1 MKNKFYSPTVWLAAC
16 FWLLGGISIFAN
28 VAGGGTTGANV
39 TLTDNG
45 TTVTLANGIISIVV
59 TKSDASIHTINY
71 TFNNTGS
78 SQTINVLGNGYSG
91 GKFYWENSSDLG
103 PSCTYT
109 LVVNPATNGG
119 NYAEIALTAADVTN
133 VILEAH
139 FSLLRGNSGF
149 YVTPIWIHPTNSNAT
164 FSMGE
169 CRDNIYSGSIF
180 NWMSVDATRNK
191 LMPVSLGSA
200 IAVDSGPKEVSLW
213 TNGIYAG
220 QYEDKYKYTADYSTL
235 RAWGWSSVGT
245 GGKNVGLWDVAGSA
259 EYMASG
265 PMRRELIC
273 HMGTTILNTPH
284 GGHYGFCSD
293 STYATNEVWAK
304 VCGPHFIYCDN
315 ITNTITATNTAAQ
328 TLYADALAQADAET
342 AAWPYAW
349 FNNSNYAPASG
360 RGTITGKIAIA
371 DTYNP
376 NASASNLWVGVEQ
389 QPPTNTTVTYDFQK
403 WYKPYQFWVKTD
415 ANGNFTIPNVI
426 AGSNYTL
433 YAFGPGAAGTFQ
445 SQNQLGANSPNEL
458 NIPASQFGVN
468 VTGGATNNL
477 GTKTWTPLRV
487 GATVFE
493 IGYPDRTGGKFRHG
507 EDWWVGDIG
516 PTATAPS
523 PVWSKF
529 LEFQFDFPSG
539 VNYVV
544 GQSRWTTDWNFIQ
557 PVIINNTGAYDP
569 WGNNSPSS
577 STITFNLSALPAT
590 PASLY
595 IATSSSY
602 QGPTIVQVNGNNLA
616 GSTGYDPAWDNGT
629 TGGSDASIR
638 ESNHGLFADIRFSV
652 PTNNL
657 HIGQNTIYLQMRKSG
672 YLANHT
678 MYDYLRFE
686 APGYIPPAPTSARA
700 YAGNNGNLISW
711 PVQPGAT
718 SYNILRST
726 TSGSGYASITN
737 GVIGPV
743 CGSGWNNATYL
754 DTTAANGTPY
764 YYVVRSVNTVGS
776 STNSPQA
783 SATPDAGI
791 STSAPATPTGLTIG
805 SVAHQ
810 SATLNWN
817 VVSNANF
824 YIVYR
829 STLFNNGGGAS
840 NVLGTIVLANNVT
853 NAIYTDTSPTD
864 GSIYRYA
871 VAATGAGGTSTN
883 SIPTVAVPKPSPPAS
898 LPPSLFATSIISIA
912 SYTTNGA
919 VITTNYQQVVTLTWT
934 AVPGAIG
941 YAIYR
946 STSASGSFVFL
957 QSVSTTTYIDDG
969 LGTNTI
975 YYYRV
980 AALNAAGVS
989 ANATDL
995 INPNQ
1000 AAPTSLTAAATN
1012 AQITLAWSTT
1022 TGATSYT
1029 VKRGTSLGNE
1039 TTTVVTSYTGTTY
1052 TNTGLVNGTTYYYI
1066 VTATGAGGTSG
1077 NSPEASATPQVAGN
1091 GIWLS
1096 PANGNWSTATNWT
1109 GNSIAS
1115 GSGNSA
1121 DFSTLSLPTDL
1132 TVTLDSARTISGL
1145 IFGDTT
1151 ATYNW
1156 TLAGTNTLTLG
1167 ASPVINVENQSA
1179 TISTPLAGTAGLS
1192 KAGLGALTLGGA
1204 TNTFT
1209 GGTVVNAGSLALDFT
1224 ATNSS
1229 VNNLIPAANSL
1240 TFGGGA
1246 LQITGN
1252 SNAASSQTFAST
1264 VLNAGA
1270 AVVSAAPISGA
1281 NVPTVNLGG
1290 TTANAGGVVKFVG
1303 PATVGAGGGN
1313 VASNAII
1320 TTTASG
1326 TGAFVGGNG
1335 AALYN
1340 ANFATVGL
1348 YDLAATVGASSPY
1361 TVIGGSQISGFYTT
1375 ASGATSVAGGNV
1387 DVTGNISSWNPQPY
1401 LTSIRCNASLGANQT
1416 ISASGA
1422 STILTLSDILVT
1434 PNVGAYNVS
1443 FNSGGLRPAGG
1454 SGTYTGPYVIWQ
1466 NNTAG
1471 ELILNSG
1478 LGNSKTGAAAYVQA
1492 GPGTVYLANTANGYT
1507 NQSYLNGG
1515 VTLIAGNGSIGPAN
1529 FGMTVNLNGGTL
1541 VANGTFALDNAG
1553 ANLRPIN
1560 LLGNGGGL
1568 AATAGNILTVDGVI
1582 GSAANAGPLTIGIPA
1597 SGANSNTPALLPGTG
1612 AGTANVAVYATGTV
1626 ILTNANYF
1634 TGGTV
1639 LQSGT
1644 LNINGLFALGG
1655 ANYGGVTFDGGTLQY
1670 VTNFPGN
1677 NGSADLTSIGTAG
1690 VTLAAGGGAIDLN
1703 GNAVTYAGAIG
1714 NNGTGALTVKSSLA
1728 GGALNLQ
1735 SGNNYSGPTTVTNTT
1750 LFANNASGSATGS
1763 GDVLIQN
1770 AGILAGNGTLAGSVT
1785 VATGG
1790 TLLVGN
1796 GTDSLTIGNNL
1807 TLNSGTTTSLQV
1819 QHSPLNNSSVNV
1831 GNNLVYGG
1839 ALVVTNLGGALTNG
1853 DSFQLFSAGNFAGA
1867 FSSLTLPTLATNL
1880 VWNTNALK
1888 TAGVLS
1894 VATLTP
1900 PTISGL
1906 FLAGSNLVITGAG
1919 GVNGWPYLLLA
1930 TTNLAAPQ
1938 WIPVAT
1944 NQFDADGNFSVTNT
1958 LNSGLPT
1965 QYFRIKLQ

>member
-1 MKNKFYSPTVWLAAC
+1 MDCVYCMKSVFAFFILFGLVFLECPAR
-16 FWLLGGISIFAN
+16 AN

-109 LVVNPATNGG
+109 LISDPATNGG

-133 VILEAH
+133 IILEAH

-149 YVTPIWIHPTNSNAT
+149 YVTPIWIHPTNSNAV

-265 PMRRELIC
+265 PMRRELVC

-284 GGHYGFCSD
+284 GAHYGFCSD
-293 STYATNEVWAK
+293 STFATNEVWAK

-315 ITNTITATNTAAQ
+315 ITNAITATNTAAQ
-328 TLYADALAQADAET
+328 TLYADALAQADAES

-349 FNNSNYAPASG
+349 FANSNYTPASG
-360 RGTITGKIAIA
+360 RGTITGKIAIN

-376 NASASNLWVGVEQ
+376 NASASNLWVGVEL
-389 QPPTNTTVTYDFQK
+389 QPTTNTTVTYDFQK

-445 SQNQLGANSPNEL
+445 SQSQFGANSPNEL
-458 NIPASQFGVN
+458 DIPASQFGVN
-468 VTGGATNNL
+468 VTAGATNNL

-529 LEFQFDFPSG
+529 LEFPFDFPSG

-557 PVIINNTGAYDP
+557 PVIINNTGTYDP

-577 STITFNLSALPAT
+577 STITFNLPSMPAT
-590 PASLY
+590 SASLY

-602 QGPTIVQVNGNNLA
+602 QGPTIVQVNGNNIA
-616 GSTGYDPAWDNGT
+616 GVNGYDPSYDSST
-629 TGGSDASIR
+629 SGGSDASIR

-652 PTNNL
+652 VTNYL
-657 HIGQNTIYLQMRKSG
+657 RIGQNTIYLQMRKSG

-678 MYDYLRFE
+678 MYDYIRFE
-686 APGYIPPAPTSARA
+686 APGYIPPASASARA
-700 YAGNNGNLISW
+700 YAGYNCNLICW

-726 TSGSGYASITN
+726 TSGSGYVSITN
-737 GVIGPV
+737 GVTGPI
-743 CGSGWNNATYL
+743 CGSGWNSATFL
-754 DTTAANGTPY
+754 DPTAANGTPY

-791 STSAPATPTGLTIG
+791 SASAPAAPTGLTVA

-817 VVSNANF
+817 AVANANF
-824 YIVYR
+824 YTVYR

-853 NAIYTDTSPTD
+853 NATYTDTSPTD

-871 VAATGAGGTSTN
+871 VAATGAGGTSSN
-883 SIPTVAVPKPSPPAS
+883 SIPTIAVPKPSPPAS
-898 LPPSLFATSIISIA
+898 LPPSLFATS
-912 SYTTNGA
+912 
-919 VITTNYQQVVTLTWT
+919 VINMNPAQDVTLTWT

-946 STSASGSFVFL
+946 STSAGGPFVFL
-957 QSVSTTTYIDDG
+957 QSVSQTTYTDYG

-980 AALNAAGVS
+980 AALNVAGVS
-989 ANATDL
+989 ANATDS

-1000 AAPTSLTAAATN
+1000 IAPTNLTAAATN
-1012 AQITLAWSTT
+1012 GQIKLVWSAT

-1029 VKRGTSLGNE
+1029 VKRGLSLGNE
-1039 TTTVVTSYTGTTY
+1039 ITTVVSGYTGTIY
-1052 TNTGLVNGTTYYYI
+1052 TNTGLANGTTYYY
-1066 VTATGAGGTSG
+1066 VATATGAGGASG

-1091 GIWLS
+1091 GIWIS
-1096 PANGNWSTATNWT
+1096 PASGNWSTATNWT
-1109 GNSIAS
+1109 GSSIAS

-1121 DFSTLSLPTDL
+1121 DFGTLSLPANL

-1167 ASPVINVENQSA
+1167 TSPVINVKNQST
-1179 TISTPLAGTAGLS
+1179 TISTPLAGTAGLG

-1209 GGTVVNAGSLALDFT
+1209 GGTIVNAGSLALDFT
-1224 ATNSS
+1224 ATNSPA
-1229 VNNLIPAANSL
+1229 NNLIAAANSL
-1240 TFGGGA
+1240 TLGGGV
-1246 LQITGN
+1246 LQVTGN

-1264 VLNAGA
+1264 ILNAGA
-1270 AVVSAAPISGA
+1270 SVVSAAPVSGA

-1290 TTANAGGVVKFVG
+1290 ITANAGGLVEFVG
-1303 PATVGAGGGN
+1303 PATVGAGGGT

-1326 TGAFVGGNG
+1326 NNAFVGGNG
-1335 AALYN
+1335 AAFFD
-1340 ANFATVGL
+1340 ANIATVGL
-1348 YDLAATVGASSPY
+1348 YDFAATVGASSPY
-1361 TVIGGSQISGFYTT
+1361 TVIGGSQIFGFYTT
-1375 ASGATSVAGGNV
+1375 ASGNNFYIFGNL
-1387 DVTGNISSWNPQPY
+1387 DVTGNITGWTNQPY
-1401 LTSIRCNASLGANQT
+1401 LTSLRFNTGIGAG
-1416 ISASGA
+1416 ISVAATGSG
-1422 STILTLSDILVT
+1422 STLTLSDILVT

-1454 SGTYTGPYVIWQ
+1454 SSSYTGPYVIWQ

-1471 ELILNSG
+1471 ELIINSG
-1478 LGNSKTGAAAYVQA
+1478 LGNSKVGAAAYVQA

-1515 VTLIAGNGSIGPAN
+1515 VTLIAGNGSIGSAN

-1541 VANGTFALDNAG
+1541 VANGTFALDNG
-1553 ANLRPIN
+1553 SANLRPIN

-1568 AATAGNILTVDGVI
+1568 AATAGNTLTIDGAV
-1582 GSAANAGPLTIGIPA
+1582 GSAANSGPLVIGIPA
-1597 SGANSNTPALLPGTG
+1597 SGANSNTASLLPGTG
-1612 AGTANVAVYATGTV
+1612 AGAANTTPVYAAGTV
-1626 ILTNANYF
+1626 ILTNTNYF
-1634 TGGTV
+1634 TGGTL

-1644 LNINGLFALGG
+1644 LNINGINALGG
-1655 ANYGGVTFDGGTLQY
+1655 ANYGGVTFNGGTLQY

-1677 NGSADLTSIGTAG
+1677 NGSSDLTSIGAAG
-1690 VTLAAGGGAIDLN
+1690 VTLAAGGGTIDLN
-1703 GNAVTYAGAIG
+1703 GNAVSYAGSIG
-1714 NNGTGALTVKSSLA
+1714 NHGTGALVVKSSLA
-1728 GGALNLQ
+1728 GGSLNLQ
-1735 SGNNYSGPTTVTNTT
+1735 GGNNYSGSTTVTNAT
-1750 LFANNASGSATGS
+1750 LAANNSTGSATGL
-1763 GDVLIQN
+1763 GDVLVQN
-1770 AGILAGNGTLAGSVT
+1770 AGVLSGNGTIAGSVT
-1785 VATGG
+1785 IASGAT
-1790 TLLVGN
+1790 LAVGN
-1796 GTDSLTIGNNL
+1796 TNDSLTVDNNL
-1807 TLNSGTTTSLQV
+1807 TLSTGSTTTLHIR
-1819 QHSPLNNSSVNV
+1819 HSPLNNSSVVV
-1831 GNNLVYGG
+1831 GNNLTFGG
-1839 ALVVTNLGGALTNG
+1839 ALVVTNLGLAPGGGDTFQLFTAGNISGTFTSLTLPALTNG
-1853 DSFQLFSAGNFAGA
+1853 FF
-1867 FSSLTLPTLATNL
+1867 
-1880 VWNTNALK
+1880 WNTNLLL
-1888 TAGVLS
+1888 TAG
-1894 VATLTP
+1894 TLAVET
-1900 PTISGL
+1900 
-1906 FLAGSNLVITGAG
+1906 VTGAAIDNISVSGSQMLMSGSG
-1919 GVNGWPYLLLA
+1919 GAATGNYYLLS
-1930 TTNLAAPQ
+1930 TTN
-1938 WIPVAT
+1938 VAVPLTNWTRLLT
-1944 NQFDADGNFSVTNT
+1944 NQFDNGGNFSLTNNFIPAAPQKFY
-1958 LNSGLPT
+1958 L
-1965 QYFRIKLQ
+1965 LQSF